1 MPLQNVVYPAAN
13 QTRRYLKE
21 TCGSIF
27 KEQSL
32 PLDSSTPSWYVPLLC
47 QEQSTNVCSR
57 RTKAKEVKIDEEAKM
72 KTNLKNANSSSK
84 KTVKVR
90 LPPPFACTLSLTFR
104 ICSSNENVGQRSP

>member
-13 QTRRYLKE
+13 QTRPLKKPAQS
-21 TCGSIF
+21 GSIF

-32 PLDSSTPSWYVPLLC
+32 PLDSSTPSWYAPLLC
-47 QEQSTNVCSR
+47 EEQSTNVCSP
-57 RTKAKEVKIDEEAKM
+57 RTKAKEVKIAEEAKM

-90 LPPPFACTLSLTFR
+90 LHHPFQRNAVSNLQNTLK
-104 ICSSNENVGQRSP
+104 